1 MPQLPRRTLLLS
13 SGACVLAIATATLGT
28 PAFSQA
34 PAYPAKPILIKV
46 AFPAGG
52 PADASIRAAS
62 VVLQRGLGQTLVA
75 DSMPGANGSIAAMHV
90 LNAVPD
96 GYTLLGTT
104 GIDFLVAPFTVA
116 TAKYQ
121 PANFKLLG
129 VVGISDFVLVSSSAH
144 AFKNIDELI
153 DYARKPA
160 NKQLS
165 IAHWGTGSAPHLV
178 AADFQARAGIQLL
191 EVPYKGAAP
200 TITDVAG
207 GQVDLTFIPLGGPTL
222 GMIQNG
228 KLRPIGVA
236 SAKRNPALP
245 DVPAIGESAKLKD
258 FEYSLW
264 SALLAPPRTPDAVV
278 ARWTGAMNEWITSP
292 ENLARITTNAS
303 RRLDPMTPAQAAAFL
318 KTEYDKFNR
327 VARSLKLDPQ

>member
-1 MPQLPRRTLLLS
+1 VVAGLTYNFLPFMVLPLYANLERLDIRLIEAGADLYASPLSTFRHVTLPL
-13 SGACVLAIATATLGT
+13 T
-28 PAFSQA
+28 
-34 PAYPAKPILIKV
+34 
-46 AFPAGG
+46 
-52 PADASIRAAS
+52 
-62 VVLQRGLGQTLVA
+62 
-75 DSMPGANGSIAAMHV
+75 MPGIVSGSLLTFIPAAGDYV
-90 LNAVPD
+90 NSA
-96 GYTLLGTT
+96 LLGTT

-264 SALLAPPRTPDAVV
+264 SALLAPPKTPDAVV